1 MKSYNQFFKFLFA
14 LIGCITI
21 FLYVFLK
28 TIKNTIGTLEINQL
42 IWSLKLNNEG
52 VDVSVIVLYVSRLA
66 LAIFVCFIFCLIIY
80 RHKQIYNFF
89 LGNYLKKIPLYN
101 VIAFK
106 LSKFNTL
113 FSLLILAILTN
124 FGIHTF
130 IRVDESSDLV
140 YYFQNNFLKSYP
152 KYDFIKENFFV
163 PKIDKITF
171 NNKKNIVIILAE
183 SFENTYFNQQNP
195 YHIESKINLDDSIS
209 FTNFKPCSNV
219 NFTIATITAWH
230 FGLPLKLPL
239 KDGNNYVGN
248 SFLPNAISVFEV
260 LKTKGYSNY
269 LLLGSNKSYSGQD
282 NLFSQHGNFT
292 IKDKNYWIKNGY
304 SLERYKGSGW
314 GFNDIFILQKGIQQ
328 YKELLQK
335 NTPFAMVIET
345 IDLHFPKGWAP
356 AKYNKYQ
363 DLRDPI
369 QYVDEQIATFVHQF
383 KTINDP
389 NTVLMV
395 LGDHNFMGSSKVL
408 ESKIERTVF
417 NAIYNSNKIA
427 PLSKHTEKVTALD
440 IAPTI
445 LDLCGAEWGSKQF
458 GLGISLF
465 SKEKSLIE
473 KYGEKSLNEKISQNS
488 KFYDHL
494 F

>member
-1 MKSYNQFFKFLFA
+1 
-14 LIGCITI
+14 
-21 FLYVFLK
+21 
-28 TIKNTIGTLEINQL
+28 
-42 IWSLKLNNEG
+42 
-52 VDVSVIVLYVSRLA
+52 
-66 LAIFVCFIFCLIIY
+66 
-80 RHKQIYNFF
+80 
-89 LGNYLKKIPLYN
+89 
-101 VIAFK
+101 
-106 LSKFNTL
+106 
-113 FSLLILAILTN
+113 
-124 FGIHTF
+124 
-130 IRVDESSDLV
+130 
-140 YYFQNNFLKSYP
+140 
-152 KYDFIKENFFV
+152 
-163 PKIDKITF
+163 
-171 NNKKNIVIILAE
+171 
-183 SFENTYFNQQNP
+183 
-195 YHIESKINLDDSIS
+195 
-209 FTNFKPCSNV
+209 
-219 NFTIATITAWH
+219 
-230 FGLPLKLPL
+230 
-239 KDGNNYVGN
+239 
-248 SFLPNAISVFEV
+248 
-260 LKTKGYSNY
+260 
-269 LLLGSNKSYSGQD
+269 
-282 NLFSQHGNFT
+282 
-292 IKDKNYWIKNGY
+292 
-304 SLERYKGSGW
+304 
-314 GFNDIFILQKGIQQ
+314 
-328 YKELLQK
+328 
-335 NTPFAMVIET
+335 MVIET

-383 KTINDP
+383 KKINDP

-408 ESKIERTVF
+408 ESKIERTLF